1 MSRFIIPVLDEAG
14 NKVYFETSPHKG
26 QVTVDGYASVV
37 MWLEK
42 NNFKLATSVPEPT
55 KQPVETTTSDGMKC
69 MTCGSLM
76 ELKTGVS
83 AKSGKPWKGY
93 FCTGPEKGHEV
104 KWIK

>member
-1 MSRFIIPVLDEAG
+1 MSKFIIPVKDKLG
-14 NKVYFETSPHKG
+14 NIVYFQTSPHKG
-26 QVTVDGYASVV
+26 QESVDGYESVLL
-37 MWLEK
+37 WLEK
-42 NNFKLATSVPEPT
+42 NGFQVAKDVPEAPKPT
-55 KQPVETTTSDGMKC
+55 PQPVTSSEMHC
-69 MTCGSLM
+69 LTCGSLM